1 MDPMTLIDEHSA
13 ETEIETSE
21 KIIALFFAQWCP
33 YCRAFKSVFENIASS
48 SDGDFAAVDISDEG
62 NPMWEKYEISIVP
75 TLIAFSQGET
85 IGRRDGKA
93 HVGLSQTDLRKLIE
107 ETRG

>member
-1 MDPMTLIDEHSA
+1 MTLVDESSA

-33 YCRAFKSVFENIASS
+33 FCRAFKSVFESLASS
-48 SDGDFAAVDISDEG
+48 SGGDFAAVDISDEE
-62 NPMWEKYEISIVP
+62 NPMWEKYEINIVP
-75 TLIAFSQGET
+75 TLIAFSKGET

-93 HVGLSQTDLRKLIE
+93 HVGLSEIDLRELIE
-107 ETRG
+107 EIRG